1 MKETILLTDGYK
13 LDHRRQYPEGTEYV
27 YSNWTPRSCA
37 YFPEASEGA
46 VVFGIQYFIKEYL
59 IKRFNEDFFNKPK
72 EEAVKAFARRVNTFL
87 GPNNNVGT
95 KHIEELY
102 DLGYLPIRIK
112 ALPEGTLCPIRVP
125 ALTFINTHPDFFWLT
140 NYFETLISTTLW
152 LPMTSATSARLYK
165 KELVRH
171 AEKTGF
177 GKDVMLEFLCHDF
190 SMRGMAGVEAA
201 IMSGM
206 AHMTSFVGS
215 ETIPAIG
222 ALEEYYNADADKELI
237 AATVPAT
244 EHSVMCAGG
253 KEDEFET
260 FKRLITEVY
269 PTGFVSIVSDTW
281 DFWKVMTDYLP
292 RLKDTI
298 LARDGRV
305 IIRPDSG
312 DPVDIICGIT
322 ENVVHITEPFND
334 LEEAER
340 FYEDIILERVRE
352 ETPHGELGPDEYSMV
367 FERNGEYTRVTL
379 TNISWNRHDKQF
391 YFIDMWEKA
400 EFRYDKL
407 DNTLYKGAYEIL
419 WDIFGGTINEKGY
432 KVLDPHIGMIYG
444 DSITLERQKEIYRR
458 LEAKGFAATNLVL
471 GVGSYTY
478 QYKSRDS
485 LGFAMKATWCMVNGE
500 GREIFKQPKTDN
512 GTKNS
517 LKGLISV
524 ELLSDGT
531 YKAVD
536 QVTKA
541 QEELGELHTVFENG
555 NLTKDWTLEE
565 IRRNLNE
572 TIL

>member
-1 MKETILLTDGYK
+1 MKEAILLTDGYK

-37 YFPEASEGA
+37 YFPEAKEGA

-59 IKRFNEDFFNKPK
+59 IRQFQENFFNKPK
-72 EEAVKAFARRVNTFL
+72 DVAVAEFRRRVDTFL
-87 GPNNNVGT
+87 GPNNVGT
-95 KHIEELY
+95 KHIEELH

-152 LPMTSATSARLYK
+152 LPMTSATTARLYK
-165 KELVRH
+165 KELIRH
-171 AEKTGF
+171 ARKTGF
-177 GKDVMLEFLCHDF
+177 KDVDLNFLIHDF

-206 AHMTSFVGS
+206 GHMTSFCGS

-222 ALEEYYNADADKELI
+222 ALEEYYNANAERELI
-237 AATVPAT
+237 AATIPAT

-253 KEDEFET
+253 KEDELET

-281 DFWKVMTDYLP
+281 DFWKVMTEYLP
-292 RLKDTI
+292 SLKDIII
-298 LARDGRV
+298 LRDGRLV
-305 IIRPDSG
+305 IRPDSG
-312 DPVDIICGIT
+312 DPVHIIAGYEPSDF
-322 ENVVHITEPFND
+322 ENWQEQNSMPD
-334 LEEAER
+334 
-340 FYEDIILERVRE
+340 YE
-352 ETPHGELGPDEYSMV
+352 M
-367 FERNGEYTRVTL
+367 
-379 TNISWNRHDKQF
+379 
-391 YFIDMWEKA
+391 
-400 EFRYDKL
+400 
-407 DNTLYKGAYEIL
+407 KGAYELL
-419 WDIFGGTINEKGY
+419 WEIFGGTVNEKGY
-432 KVLDPHIGMIYG
+432 KVLNSHIGMIYG

-485 LGFAMKATWCMVNGE
+485 LGFAMKATWCQVNGE
-500 GREIFKQPKTDN
+500 GREIFKDPKTDS
-512 GTKNS
+512 GTKKS

-524 ELLSDGT
+524 ELMSDGT
-531 YKAVD
+531 YKAID
-536 QVTKA
+536 QVTPQ
-541 QEELGELHTVFENG
+541 QEQLGNLETVFEDG
-555 NLTKDWTLEE
+555 KLLKDWSLRD
-565 IRRNLNE
+565 IRKNVDE
-572 TIL
+572 SILSSL